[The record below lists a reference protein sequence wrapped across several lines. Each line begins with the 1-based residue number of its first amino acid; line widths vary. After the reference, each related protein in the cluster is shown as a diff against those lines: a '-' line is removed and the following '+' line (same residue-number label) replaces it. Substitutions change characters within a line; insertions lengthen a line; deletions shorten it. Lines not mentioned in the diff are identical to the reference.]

1 MAATVEQ
8 TAAGNLDLLE
18 HRVAQEL
25 LASTRLARLAY
36 TWFDGS
42 PRVVPLWF
50 HWDGSAIV
58 IGTPAK
64 APKLA
69 ALEASS
75 RVAVTIDGDSFPY
88 HVLSVRGTAVV
99 EHLDD
104 VAPEYVAAAVRY
116 FGPDQGTAWT
126 DGLRGR
132 PMGRIRITPE
142 WVNVLDFER
151 RLPSALS
158 S

>member
-8 TAAGNLDLLE
+8 TAAGNLALLQDG
-18 HRVAQEL
+18 VAQEL
-25 LASTRLARLAY
+25 LASTCMARVAY
-36 TWFDGS
+36 SWIDGS
-42 PRVVPLWF
+42 PRVVPVWF

-69 ALEASS
+69 ALEANP
-75 RVAVTIDGDSFPY
+75 RVALTIDGDAFPY
-88 HVLSVRGTAVV
+88 HVLSIRGTAAV

-104 VAPEYVAAAVRY
+104 VAPEYVAAAARY
-116 FGPDQGTAWT
+116 FGPDQGAAWA

-132 PMGRIRITPE
+132 PMGRIRVTPE

-151 RLPSALS
+151 RLPSAMS